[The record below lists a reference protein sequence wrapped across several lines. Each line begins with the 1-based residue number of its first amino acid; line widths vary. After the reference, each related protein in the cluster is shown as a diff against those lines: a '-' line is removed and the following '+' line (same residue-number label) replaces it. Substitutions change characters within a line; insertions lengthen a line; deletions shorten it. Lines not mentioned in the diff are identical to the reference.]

1 MGWEWIFVSPVL
13 EFICYLCKVSG
24 FLDERDGFLLE
35 KGMCLMGGL
44 SVLKDISRTLCPVI
58 DDVCYKD
65 FLLEN
70 KKNLASSRDLSLRIM
85 FLKSVLEGQERERG

>member
-1 MGWEWIFVSPVL
+1 MSPVL

-35 KGMCLMGGL
+35 KGMSLMGGL
-44 SVLKDISRTLCPVI
+44 SVLKDSGRTLCPVI
-58 DDVCYKD
+58 DAGHYRD

-70 KKNLASSRDLSLRIM
+70 KNSLLVVEI
-85 FLKSVLEGQERERG
+85 FL

>member
-1 MGWEWIFVSPVL
+1 MSPVL

-35 KGMCLMGGL
+35 KGMSLMGGL
-44 SVLKDISRTLCPVI
+44 SVQKDSGRILCSVI
-58 DDVCYKD
+58 GTVHYKD

-70 KKNLASSRDLSLRIM
+70 KNTLLVVEI
-85 FLKSVLEGQERERG
+85 FL